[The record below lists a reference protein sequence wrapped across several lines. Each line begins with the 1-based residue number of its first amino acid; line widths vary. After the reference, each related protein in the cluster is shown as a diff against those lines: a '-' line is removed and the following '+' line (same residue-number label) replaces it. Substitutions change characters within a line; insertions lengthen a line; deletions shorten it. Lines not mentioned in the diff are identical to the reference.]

1 MLWFVCLLLLSPSH
15 AQIFEIIYIN
25 SIVCLLWR
33 RNECFRISGVR
44 GQYPQVFLL
53 DDDDNNDDDGDDTEN
68 QSDNNNSNNNHTSS
82 RRGSSLTFVG
92 DFETVEGIHDSSNL
106 PEEIL
111 EKYPSV
117 VTWDKILQTK

>member
-1 MLWFVCLLLLSPSH
+1 MPCL
-15 AQIFEIIYIN
+15 FRFTR
-25 SIVCLLWR
+25 R

-53 DDDDNNDDDGDDTEN
+53 EEDYNDADVDGDDTEN
-68 QSDNNNSNNNHTSS
+68 QSNNNNNNNNNHITNT

-106 PEEIL
+106 PDEIL

-117 VTWDKILQTK
+117 VTWDKILQTTKKA